1 MIKKSIG
8 RFFVLSLILAIC
20 SCAPTTINT
29 IPPGATVY
37 GADGQIQVGTT
48 PFNTSILVSEKNFTI
63 RKDRYFDEPV
73 KVNWESTRTIDLKLR
88 AKPVL
93 VYSSPDVDIY
103 QAGSETSIGRTPMK
117 VQVGDKPVT
126 YTLKV
131 ADYYDQDISVGIES
145 PDPLVVKMARRPIVT
160 ISAAPEG
167 VDVYE
172 NDQLIGPA
180 PIREEILTPRT
191 FELRKA
197 NYFTQRGTITG
208 APPYEVRTTLRPFPV
223 ISVSVTPS
231 GAQISKAGSLIGK
244 DSVKLPVG
252 EKTVLDVR
260 ADRYYPESVT
270 LTPESPAQINVALKA
285 MPYVMINS
293 QPAGA
298 KVLINGASVGT
309 TPVEQLIE
317 KDTVVELRKEG
328 FMTKT
333 ATLTGADKQVTV
345 TLEAVPVAT
354 NEVSAASQSEKK
366 ATAAKPVCKGISPLL
381 WIGAAAVIAALLAL
395 FLIKRKKQSAG
406 SAPDQTQ
413 NQ

>member
-8 RFFVLSLILAIC
+8 LFFVLSLILAIC
-20 SCAPTTINT
+20 SCAPTTIKT
-29 IPPGATVY
+29 IPPGAAVY
-37 GADGQIQVGTT
+37 GADGQTQVGAT
-48 PFNTSILVSEKNFTI
+48 PFNVSIFVSEKNFTI
-63 RKDRYFDEPV
+63 RKDRYFEEPV
-73 KVNWESTRTIDLKLR
+73 KVNFESARTIDLKLR
-88 AKPVL
+88 PTPVL
-93 VYSSPDVDIY
+93 VYSSPDTDIY
-103 QAGSETSIGRTPMK
+103 PAGSETSIGRTPMK
-117 VQVGDKPVT
+117 VKVGDKPVT

-167 VDVYE
+167 VEVYE
-172 NDQLIGPA
+172 NDKLIGTA
-180 PIREEILTPRT
+180 PVREEILTPRT
-191 FELRKA
+191 FELRKE

-223 ISVSVTPS
+223 IAVSAAPS
-231 GAQISKAGSLIGK
+231 GAQISRAGSLIGK

-252 EKTVLDVR
+252 EKIVLDVS
-260 ADRYYPESVT
+260 ADRYYKESVT
-270 LTPESPAQINVALKA
+270 LTPESPTQVYVALKA

-298 KVLINGASVGT
+298 KVLINGAAVGT

-328 FMTKT
+328 FITKT
-333 ATLTGADKQVTV
+333 ATLTGADKQVAI

-354 NEVSAASQSEKK
+354 NEVAAVSQPVKAKK
-366 ATAAKPVCKGISPLL
+366 AVASKGISPLV
-381 WIGAAAVIAALLAL
+381 WIGVAVIAGILLVL
-395 FLIKRKKQSAG
+395 FLLKRKKLATHSL
-406 SAPDQTQ
+406 PDQTEKQ
-413 NQ
+413 